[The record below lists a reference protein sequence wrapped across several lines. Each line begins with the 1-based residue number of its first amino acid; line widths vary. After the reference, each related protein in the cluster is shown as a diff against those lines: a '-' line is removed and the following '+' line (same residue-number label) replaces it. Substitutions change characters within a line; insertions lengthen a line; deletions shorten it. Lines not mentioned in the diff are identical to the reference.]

1 MGFLRVG
8 ASLSVRGRQL
18 DNVDTAESL
27 ARNINEAGIPLTQVT
42 NAFKLL
48 PVQSNE
54 RDNFGSRVERSRL

>member
-48 PVQSNE
+48 PV
-54 RDNFGSRVERSRL
+54 